1 VVEDRG
7 HTDQARGDAPRQRS
21 GPVAPTEL
29 GRFIVLRPIGAGG
42 MGVVYAAYDPELDR
56 KVAVKLLHPSV
67 SGSARE
73 ALARVRLV
81 REAQAMAR
89 LSHPN
94 VVSVFDVGTY
104 QGQVFIAMEFIA
116 GVSLTAWL
124 HARPRSY
131 REVLA
136 VFQEAGRGLAAAHRE
151 GLAHGD
157 FKPDNVL
164 VDSAGRVRVLDFGLA
179 FAQDRDHDETTAAPR
194 DIDLGGRLT
203 RSDTLTGTPA
213 YLSPEQFDGA
223 RGSTRADQFSFCV
236 SLHEGFYGARPFLG
250 DDLDAIIL
258 AIGRG
263 VPPEPRDRRLPAW
276 LRKVLLRGLS
286 LDPAQRFADMDALLA
301 ALGRDPTR
309 RRRRLLAVLGV
320 LLALVLAAL
329 AYRWVLVRAL
339 NERQGL
345 CAGATAELAGVWD
358 PDRRDRVER
367 AFLATELPYANDA
380 WTRVAARLDGHTAA
394 WVQMHTEACQATHLR
409 GEQSPALLDLR
420 MACLQRR
427 RTETRSLV
435 DVLVDADAGVVENAA
450 QAVAE
455 LPELGPCADVATLLA
470 VEAPRAT
477 PEQLAAAAAV
487 RDQLAQAKAL
497 LVTARFKAGL
507 ELADAALERSG
518 PLADLPL
525 TAEVRLMQGEL
536 LNALG
541 DPRAEATLSDAFFI
555 AESTHDD
562 PLTARLALELMHIA
576 AARLDLTTAGQWS
589 RHGRALIDRLGDAH
603 PSERRALESERFSTL
618 GTLGVHAGQLEQA
631 EADYRRA
638 LELILGHP
646 GHDEL
651 RVAGIH
657 NNLGNLLV
665 RRGALDRA
673 ALELDRAAA
682 IYREVLGPR
691 HPSLAIALS
700 NAGEVEMSRGEWA
713 TARSTYAQ
721 AHTIF
726 LAALGPDHP
735 NVGVVENNLGDAAQ
749 RLGDLVGAT
758 AHYTRASAIFSA
770 RFGADAPPLVFP
782 LTGLGETLLAQGQ
795 PRAAQERLERAL
807 ALGDPG
813 SPADLARA
821 RLALAR
827 ALAPEAHARAA
838 ALATQARDAFAAGG
852 PSRGREL
859 AAAEAW
865 LREHPGA
872 PAPRGPDPR

>member
-1 VVEDRG
+1 VEDRG
-7 HTDQARGDAPRQRS
+7 HTDPARGDAPRQRLD
-21 GPVAPTEL
+21 PAAPTEL
-29 GRFIVLRPIGAGG
+29 GRFIVLRPVGAGG

-73 ALARVRLV
+73 EFARVRLV

-104 QGQVFIAMEFIA
+104 QGQVFIAMEFIE
-116 GVSLTAWL
+116 GVSLSAWL
-124 HARPRSY
+124 RASPRGY
-131 REVLA
+131 REILA
-136 VFQEAGRGLAAAHRE
+136 VFLDAGRGLAAAHRE

-164 VDSAGRVRVLDFGLA
+164 VDRAGRVRVVDFGLA
-179 FAQDRDHDETTAAPR
+179 FAQDGEHDRHEPIASGA
-194 DIDLGGRLT
+194 IDADGRLSRT
-203 RSDTLTGTPA
+203 GTLTGTPA
-213 YLSPEQFDGA
+213 YLSPEQFEGA
-223 RGSTRADQFSFCV
+223 HGSTQADQFSFCV
-236 SLHEGFYGARPFLG
+236 SLHEGFYGARPFPG
-250 DDLDAIIL
+250 DNLEEIIL

-286 LDPAQRFADMDALLA
+286 LDPRQRFADMDALLA
-301 ALGRDPTR
+301 ALARDPTR
-309 RRRRLLAVLGV
+309 RRRRILVGAAAL
-320 LLALVLAAL
+320 LVLVAAAL
-329 AYRWVLVRAL
+329 TYRWVLVRSFD
-339 NERQGL
+339 ERQGL
-345 CAGATAELAGVWD
+345 CTGGAAELADVWG
-358 PDRRDRVER
+358 PSRRARAEA
-367 AFLATELPYANDA
+367 AFLATDLPYASDA
-380 WTRVAARLDGHTAA
+380 WTRVAARLDEHTAA

-450 QAVAE
+450 QAVAA
-455 LPELGPCADVATLLA
+455 LPDLGPCADAVTLLA
-470 VEAPRAT
+470 ADAPRVSPA
-477 PEQLAAAAAV
+477 QAAV

-507 ELADAALERSG
+507 ELADAALLRAE
-518 PLADLPL
+518 PLGDLPL
-525 TAEVRLMQGEL
+525 LAEVRLMQGEL
-536 LNALG
+536 RDALG
-541 DPRAEATLSDAFFI
+541 DPGAEATLTDAFFI

-562 PLTARLALELMHIA
+562 PTTARAALELMHVA
-576 AARLDLTTAGQWS
+576 AERLDLTAAGQWS
-589 RHGRALIDRLGDAH
+589 RHTRALIDRLGDGYS
-603 PSERRALESERFSTL
+603 SERRRLESEHFLRL
-618 GTLGVHAGQLEQA
+618 GTLGVHADRLEQA
-631 EADYRRA
+631 ESDYRRA
-638 LELILGHP
+638 LELIQASP

-673 ALELDRAAA
+673 AVELDRAAA
-682 IYREVLGPR
+682 IYRDVLGPH
-691 HPSLAIALS
+691 HPSLAVALS

-721 AHTIF
+721 AHAIL

-749 RLGDLVGAT
+749 RLGDHVAAT
-758 AHYTRASAIFSA
+758 AHYTRASAVFTA
-770 RFGADAPPLVFP
+770 RFGADAAPLVFP

-795 PRAAQERLERAL
+795 SQAAQPLLERAL

-821 RLALAR
+821 RIALAR
-827 ALAPEAHARAA
+827 TLDLGESRERATT
-838 ALATQARDAFAAGG
+838 LATQARDAFVAGG
-852 PSRGREL
+852 PALAREL
-859 AAAEAW
+859 AGAEAW
-865 LREHPGA
+865 LREHAGAAA
-872 PAPRGPDPR
+872 PAPQNPDR